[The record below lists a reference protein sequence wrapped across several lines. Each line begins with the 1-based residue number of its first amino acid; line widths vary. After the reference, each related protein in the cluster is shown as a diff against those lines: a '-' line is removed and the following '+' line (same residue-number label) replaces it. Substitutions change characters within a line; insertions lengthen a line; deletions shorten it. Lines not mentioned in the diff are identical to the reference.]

1 MVVDGFYRHPDVDDG
16 QGNVTRGTVSIP
28 VSEGMKK
35 VIEDANR

>member
-1 MVVDGFYRHPDVDDG
+1 MVVDGFFKHPDIDDG